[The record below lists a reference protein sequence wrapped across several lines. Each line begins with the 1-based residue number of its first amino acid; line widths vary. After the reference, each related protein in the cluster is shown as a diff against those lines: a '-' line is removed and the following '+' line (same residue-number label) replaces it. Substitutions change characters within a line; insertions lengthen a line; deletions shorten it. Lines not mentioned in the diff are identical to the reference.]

1 MVIVVN
7 PLKLEY
13 RETGPLL
20 HTTSPSAHGPS
31 HREVGPPS
39 GLSFNFSYN
48 SSLRPYYASIQSIPS
63 LTLSRI
69 IVITTKLQFA
79 SPICQ
84 VTTAK
89 LHISAQLYCIQP
101 RVIVVNPLKLEYR
114 ETGPL
119 LHTTSPLSSWSAPSR
134 SWSPIGT
141 LLQLLIQQFAKLLHT
156 SIQSIPS
163 LTHSR
168 IIFITAKLRF
178 ASPICQVITQSI
190 PSLTPS
196 RIIVVTA
203 NLRFASPI
211 CQVITQSIPSLT
223 PSRIIVV
230 TANLRFASPICQV
243 TTQSIP
249 SLTPSRIIVVTAN
262 LRFARPICQVTTA
275 NLSSITPSRIIVIT
289 AKLRFSSPICQVTTQ
304 SIPSLTPSRIIVI
317 TANLRFASP
326 ICQVTTQ
333 SIPSLTPS
341 RIIVVTANLRF
352 SRPISQLTTANLSS
366 ITPSRII
373 VITAKLRLPVPFAK
387 LPPPMSIFPL
397 QLYHIRTMIP
407 RHLYVE
413 TWFVPP
419 RRGFPSGLFFNISY
433 KDSLPN
439 PPTMRQYTLAHSPRA
454 NIIITAKLLFAKGRT
469 VKVQNPHRLYCIQE
483 LYCTLS
489 NRFK

>member
-7 PLKLEY
+7 PLKIEY

-48 SSLRPYYASIQSIPS
+48 SSLRPYHASIQSIPS

-211 CQVITQSIPSLT
+211 CQV
-223 PSRIIVV
+223 
-230 TANLRFASPICQV
+230 

-352 SRPISQLTTANLSS
+352 SCPISQLTTANLSS

-469 VKVQNPHRLYCIQE
+469 VKVQNPHRLYRIQE